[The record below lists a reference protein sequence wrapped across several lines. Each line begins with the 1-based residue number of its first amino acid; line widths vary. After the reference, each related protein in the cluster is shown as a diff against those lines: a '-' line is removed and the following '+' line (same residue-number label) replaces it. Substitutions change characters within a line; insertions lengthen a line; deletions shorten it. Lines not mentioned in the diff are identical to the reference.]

1 MFSCVIS
8 EIRKKGRDSMD
19 DGVSPTIGI
28 LVFVG
33 LIILDFVVFGF
44 IAAMQN
50 LNEASVEK
58 LAREDNAQA
67 KLLGRYMDKTDRY
80 AHVCQM
86 LILITHM
93 ILGFYQVPLWRR
105 YILPDDAGKLL
116 TLAADI
122 AIFFVLILLVLIL
135 GIYTPEKVASRK
147 PDTWAMRLAGP
158 VHAVELLFL
167 PVIFPA
173 DALSNLLARIFGVD
187 PLSDTDDVT
196 EEEIISM
203 VNEGHEQGVLLAS
216 EAEMIHNIFEFGDK
230 EAKDIM
236 THRKNIC
243 ALDGT
248 GTYRITL
255 EFIKENNYS
264 RFPVYL
270 DSIDNII
277 GVLHIKEALELSMET
292 SVYDMPIKD
301 IKGLI
306 REVDFIPET
315 RNINTLFTMM
325 QSAKSHLVI
334 VVDEYGQTS
343 GLVAMEDILEEI
355 VGNIED
361 EHDEEA
367 HMIEMESDGSY
378 MMSGMA
384 PFDEVAEVLGI
395 DGAEE
400 DFETLN
406 GFLISLI
413 DKIPND
419 NEVFSTTAYGYLFE
433 ILSVENK
440 MIQMVRVEKLP
451 EEPAEEC
458 EPAGDEAGRKEE

>member
-1 MFSCVIS
+1 
-8 EIRKKGRDSMD
+8 MD
-19 DGVSPTIGI
+19 DGCSPTMGVLI
-28 LVFVG
+28 FVG
-33 LIILDFVVFGF
+33 LMVVDFLIFGF

-50 LNEASVEK
+50 LNESAIEK
-58 LAREDNAQA
+58 LAKNQNKQA
-67 KLLGRYMDKTDRY
+67 ELLLTYIDKTDRY
-80 AHVCQM
+80 THICQLLVLMAHM
-86 LILITHM
+86 L
-93 ILGFYQVPLWRR
+93 LGFLQVPYW
-105 YILPDDAGKLL
+105 K
-116 TLAADI
+116 T
-122 AIFFVLILLVLIL
+122 FFMPKVSHVLFSIMIYTAVFCVLVLLVLIF
-135 GIYTPEKVASRK
+135 GIYTPEKVASRR
-147 PDTWAMRLAGP
+147 PETWALRLVRP
-158 VHAVELLFL
+158 VHALEVLF
-167 PVIFPA
+167 FPIIWLTDQVA
-173 DALSNLLARIFGVD
+173 NLLARVFGVD

-236 THRKNIC
+236 IHRKNII

-248 GTYRITL
+248 KTFRQTL
-255 EFIKENNYS
+255 EFIKDNNYS

-277 GVLHIKEALELSMET
+277 GVLHIKEILALSLDS
-292 SVYDMPIKD
+292 SVYEMQIKD
-301 IKGLI
+301 IKDII
-306 REVDFIPET
+306 REVDVIPET

-325 QSAKSHLVI
+325 QTAKSHMVI
-334 VVDEYGQTS
+334 VVDEYGQTA
-343 GLVAMEDILEEI
+343 GIVAMEDILEEI

-361 EHDEEA
+361 EHDDEE
-367 HMIEMESDGSY
+367 HTIEKQADGSY
-378 MMSGMA
+378 FMSGLA
-384 PFDEVAEVLGI
+384 SFEEVMEELAIEQT
-395 DGAEE
+395 EE

-440 MIQMVRVEKLP
+440 IIQQVRVTKLP
-451 EEPAEEC
+451 EENADISHAMTEELLTDTC
-458 EPAGDEAGRKEE
+458 QNVQ